1 MYGSEVVKTGG
12 SGEACSIGK
21 FMNFSAVHI
30 CETVT
35 GSCHLHWL
43 NPIQTEVCVCG
54 GGCLTPPKT

>member
-12 SGEACSIGK
+12 SGEACYIGK

-43 NPIQTEVCVCG
+43 NPIQTG
-54 GGCLTPPKT
+54 GGGV